1 MADPFSIIAGT
12 FGILDISYRVLKT
25 LNDVRAGALKVDDE
39 LESLVQ
45 DIKTFR
51 KVIED
56 VKDAFTP
63 STPSLPPTS
72 RARSCSPRPDSSHD
86 LWRDVESTLAQC
98 HGVLANLEKFLKTI
112 VGDETNTGLRGKF
125 NTFKR
130 QLRVQAKQEELN
142 KLQRKLGSYQAVL
155 QISLTALSL

>member
-1 MADPFSIIAGT
+1 MADPLSIVAGT

-25 LNDVRAGALKVDDE
+25 LNDVCAGASKIDDE

-45 DIKTFR
+45 DIETFR

-56 VKDAFTP
+56 VKDAFSPNTL
-63 STPSLPPTS
+63 SLPRTS
-72 RARSCSPRPDSSHD
+72 RAQSCSPRPDSSHD

-98 HGVLANLEKFLKTI
+98 RRVLADLEVFLQTI
-112 VGDETNTGLRGKF
+112 IGNETNTGLRGKF

-142 KLQRKLGSYQAVL
+142 KLRRKLGSYQGVL